1 MASNT
6 QVTKNTIFHNTA
18 LGRNFKSA
26 AWDGNKKIGKK
37 NRDKQC
43 AKNGTLQNITPPPH
57 TEHHS
62 KNKNPLTSIVDT
74 LKTSN
79 LTLTLKQKSTILTC
93 KTKSSIIK

>member
-18 LGRNFKSA
+18 PGRNFKSA

-62 KNKNPLTSIVDT
+62 KNKNPLTSIVG
-74 LKTSN
+74 N
-79 LTLTLKQKSTILTC
+79 
-93 KTKSSIIK
+93 TKNIKLNTHSQTKEYDFDL